1 MSFDLNQTNNNN
13 SDNYIQKI
21 QSEID
26 SLEKQLFSKEKSYL
40 KSTNNNNTKKNK
52 PLHINKDL
60 SVPIETTISNINDDT
75 ILTQQTILNNNM
87 SPSEK
92 AELYKIIMRERN
104 ENAELEKLNLEKIES
119 YKPSKYKKGGN
130 KEIEEKKKLN
140 EKIQNNQEYNKIVD
154 NKNNNQYDKDNY
166 ERKLDKFEFFNDN
179 DNNKLINKDKNFK
192 INENIDDIKINNV
205 TLDKILNNKIVFKK
219 KPRKN
224 NSN

>member
-13 SDNYIQKI
+13 SDNYIQRI

-87 SPSEK
+87 SPTEK
-92 AELYKIIMRERN
+92 TELYKIIMRERN
-104 ENAELEKLNLEKIES
+104 ENAELEKLRLEQNEKF
-119 YKPSKYKKGGN
+119 KKLKNKYKIL
-130 KEIEEKKKLN
+130 E
-140 EKIQNNQEYNKIVD
+140 
-154 NKNNNQYDKDNY
+154 
-166 ERKLDKFEFFNDN
+166 
-179 DNNKLINKDKNFK
+179 
-192 INENIDDIKINNV
+192 NENINLKNEIEILRKDKETQKMKIIELQKEINSLKNREKNTNKNINDNVNNN
-205 TLDKILNNKIVFKK
+205 IEE
-219 KPRKN
+219 
-224 NSN
+224 

>member
-104 ENAELEKLNLEKIES
+104 ENAELEKLRLEQNEKF
-119 YKPSKYKKGGN
+119 KKLKNKYKIL
-130 KEIEEKKKLN
+130 E
-140 EKIQNNQEYNKIVD
+140 
-154 NKNNNQYDKDNY
+154 
-166 ERKLDKFEFFNDN
+166 
-179 DNNKLINKDKNFK
+179 
-192 INENIDDIKINNV
+192 NENINLKNEIEILRKDKETQKMKMIELQKEINSLKNREKNTNKNINDNV
-205 TLDKILNNKIVFKK
+205 NNNIEE
-219 KPRKN
+219 
-224 NSN
+224 

>member
-104 ENAELEKLNLEKIES
+104 ENAELEKLR
-119 YKPSKYKKGGN
+119 
-130 KEIEEKKKLN
+130 
-140 EKIQNNQEYNKIVD
+140 QNMKMN
-154 NKNNNQYDKDNY
+154 
-166 ERKLDKFEFFNDN
+166 
-179 DNNKLINKDKNFK
+179 
-192 INENIDDIKINNV
+192 
-205 TLDKILNNKIVFKK
+205 
-219 KPRKN
+219 
-224 NSN
+224 

>member
-104 ENAELEKLNLEKIES
+104 ENAELEKLRLEQNEKF
-119 YKPSKYKKGGN
+119 KKLKNKYKIL
-130 KEIEEKKKLN
+130 E
-140 EKIQNNQEYNKIVD
+140 
-154 NKNNNQYDKDNY
+154 
-166 ERKLDKFEFFNDN
+166 
-179 DNNKLINKDKNFK
+179 
-192 INENIDDIKINNV
+192 NENINLKNEIEILRKDKETQKMKIIELQKEINSLKNREKNTNKNINDNV
-205 TLDKILNNKIVFKK
+205 
-219 KPRKN
+219 N
-224 NSN
+224 NSIEE

>member
-104 ENAELEKLNLEKIES
+104 ENAELEKLRLEQNEKF
-119 YKPSKYKKGGN
+119 KKLKNKYKIL
-130 KEIEEKKKLN
+130 E
-140 EKIQNNQEYNKIVD
+140 
-154 NKNNNQYDKDNY
+154 
-166 ERKLDKFEFFNDN
+166 
-179 DNNKLINKDKNFK
+179 
-192 INENIDDIKINNV
+192 NENINLKNEIEILRKDKETQKMKIIELQKEINNLKNREKNV
-205 TLDKILNNKIVFKK
+205 NKNINDNVNNNIEE
-219 KPRKN
+219 
-224 NSN
+224 

>member
-87 SPSEK
+87 SPTEK

-104 ENAELEKLNLEKIES
+104 ENAELEKLRLEQNEKF
-119 YKPSKYKKGGN
+119 KKLKNKYKIL
-130 KEIEEKKKLN
+130 E
-140 EKIQNNQEYNKIVD
+140 
-154 NKNNNQYDKDNY
+154 
-166 ERKLDKFEFFNDN
+166 
-179 DNNKLINKDKNFK
+179 
-192 INENIDDIKINNV
+192 NENINLKNEIEILRKDKETQKMKIIELQKEINSLKNREKNTNKNINDNVNNN
-205 TLDKILNNKIVFKK
+205 IEE
-219 KPRKN
+219 
-224 NSN
+224 

>member
-40 KSTNNNNTKKNK
+40 KSNNNNNTKKNK

-104 ENAELEKLNLEKIES
+104 ENAELEKLRLEQNEKF
-119 YKPSKYKKGGN
+119 KKLKNKYKIL
-130 KEIEEKKKLN
+130 E
-140 EKIQNNQEYNKIVD
+140 
-154 NKNNNQYDKDNY
+154 
-166 ERKLDKFEFFNDN
+166 
-179 DNNKLINKDKNFK
+179 
-192 INENIDDIKINNV
+192 NENINLKNEIEILRKDKETQKMKIIELQKEINSLKNREKNTNKNINDNVNNN
-205 TLDKILNNKIVFKK
+205 IEE
-219 KPRKN
+219 
-224 NSN
+224 

>member
-104 ENAELEKLNLEKIES
+104 ENAELEKLRLEQNEKF
-119 YKPSKYKKGGN
+119 KKLKNKYKIL
-130 KEIEEKKKLN
+130 E
-140 EKIQNNQEYNKIVD
+140 
-154 NKNNNQYDKDNY
+154 
-166 ERKLDKFEFFNDN
+166 
-179 DNNKLINKDKNFK
+179 
-192 INENIDDIKINNV
+192 NENINLKNEIEILRKDKETQKMKIIELQKEINSLKNREKNTNKNINGNVNNN
-205 TLDKILNNKIVFKK
+205 IEE
-219 KPRKN
+219 
-224 NSN
+224 

>member
-104 ENAELEKLNLEKIES
+104 ENAELEKLRLEQNEKF
-119 YKPSKYKKGGN
+119 KKLKNKYKIL
-130 KEIEEKKKLN
+130 E
-140 EKIQNNQEYNKIVD
+140 
-154 NKNNNQYDKDNY
+154 
-166 ERKLDKFEFFNDN
+166 
-179 DNNKLINKDKNFK
+179 
-192 INENIDDIKINNV
+192 NENINLKNEIEVLRKDKETQKMKIIELQKEINSLKNREKNTNKNINDNVNNN
-205 TLDKILNNKIVFKK
+205 IEE
-219 KPRKN
+219 
-224 NSN
+224 

>member
-104 ENAELEKLNLEKIES
+104 ENAELEKLRLEQNEKF
-119 YKPSKYKKGGN
+119 KKLKNKYKIL
-130 KEIEEKKKLN
+130 E
-140 EKIQNNQEYNKIVD
+140 
-154 NKNNNQYDKDNY
+154 
-166 ERKLDKFEFFNDN
+166 
-179 DNNKLINKDKNFK
+179 
-192 INENIDDIKINNV
+192 NENINLKNELEILRKDKETQKMKIIELQKEINSLKNREKNTNKNINDNVNNN
-205 TLDKILNNKIVFKK
+205 IEE
-219 KPRKN
+219 
-224 NSN
+224 

>member
-104 ENAELEKLNLEKIES
+104 ENAELEKLRLEQNEKF
-119 YKPSKYKKGGN
+119 KRLKNKYKIL
-130 KEIEEKKKLN
+130 E
-140 EKIQNNQEYNKIVD
+140 
-154 NKNNNQYDKDNY
+154 
-166 ERKLDKFEFFNDN
+166 
-179 DNNKLINKDKNFK
+179 
-192 INENIDDIKINNV
+192 NENINLKNEIEILRKDKETQKMKIIELQKEINSLKNREKNTNKNINDNVNNN
-205 TLDKILNNKIVFKK
+205 IEE
-219 KPRKN
+219 
-224 NSN
+224 

>member
-40 KSTNNNNTKKNK
+40 KSTNNNNSKKNK

-104 ENAELEKLNLEKIES
+104 ENAELEKLRLEQNEKF
-119 YKPSKYKKGGN
+119 KKLKNKYKIL
-130 KEIEEKKKLN
+130 E
-140 EKIQNNQEYNKIVD
+140 
-154 NKNNNQYDKDNY
+154 
-166 ERKLDKFEFFNDN
+166 
-179 DNNKLINKDKNFK
+179 
-192 INENIDDIKINNV
+192 NENINLKNEIEILRKDKETQKMKIIELQKEINILKNREKNTNKNINDNVNNN
-205 TLDKILNNKIVFKK
+205 IEE
-219 KPRKN
+219 
-224 NSN
+224 

>member
-104 ENAELEKLNLEKIES
+104 ENAELEKLRLEQNEKF
-119 YKPSKYKKGGN
+119 KKLKNKYKIL
-130 KEIEEKKKLN
+130 E
-140 EKIQNNQEYNKIVD
+140 
-154 NKNNNQYDKDNY
+154 
-166 ERKLDKFEFFNDN
+166 
-179 DNNKLINKDKNFK
+179 
-192 INENIDDIKINNV
+192 NENINLKNEIEILRKDKETQKMKIIELQKEINSLKNREKNTNKDINDNVNNN
-205 TLDKILNNKIVFKK
+205 IEE
-219 KPRKN
+219 
-224 NSN
+224 

>member
-52 PLHINKDL
+52 SLHINKDL

-104 ENAELEKLNLEKIES
+104 ENAELEKLRLEQNEKF
-119 YKPSKYKKGGN
+119 KKLKNKYKIL
-130 KEIEEKKKLN
+130 E
-140 EKIQNNQEYNKIVD
+140 
-154 NKNNNQYDKDNY
+154 
-166 ERKLDKFEFFNDN
+166 
-179 DNNKLINKDKNFK
+179 
-192 INENIDDIKINNV
+192 NENINLKNEIEILRKDKETQKMKIIELQKEINSLKNREKNTNKNINDNVNNN
-205 TLDKILNNKIVFKK
+205 IEE
-219 KPRKN
+219 
-224 NSN
+224 

>member
-104 ENAELEKLNLEKIES
+104 ENAELEKLRLEQNEKF
-119 YKPSKYKKGGN
+119 KKLKNKYKIL
-130 KEIEEKKKLN
+130 E
-140 EKIQNNQEYNKIVD
+140 
-154 NKNNNQYDKDNY
+154 
-166 ERKLDKFEFFNDN
+166 
-179 DNNKLINKDKNFK
+179 
-192 INENIDDIKINNV
+192 NENINLKNEIEILRKDKETQKMKIIELQKEINSLKNREKN
-205 TLDKILNNKIVFKK
+205 TNKK
-219 KPRKN
+219 KK
-224 NSN
+224 

>member
-104 ENAELEKLNLEKIES
+104 ENAELEKLRLEQNEKF
-119 YKPSKYKKGGN
+119 KKLKNKYKIL
-130 KEIEEKKKLN
+130 E
-140 EKIQNNQEYNKIVD
+140 
-154 NKNNNQYDKDNY
+154 
-166 ERKLDKFEFFNDN
+166 
-179 DNNKLINKDKNFK
+179 
-192 INENIDDIKINNV
+192 NENINLKNEIEILRKDKETQKMKIIELQKEINSLKSREKNTNKNINDNVNNN
-205 TLDKILNNKIVFKK
+205 IEE
-219 KPRKN
+219 
-224 NSN
+224 